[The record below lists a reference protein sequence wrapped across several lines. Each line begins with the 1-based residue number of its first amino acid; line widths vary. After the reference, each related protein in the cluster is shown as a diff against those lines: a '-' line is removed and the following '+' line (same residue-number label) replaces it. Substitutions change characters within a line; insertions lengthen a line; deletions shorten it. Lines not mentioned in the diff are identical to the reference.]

1 MIPNNQKQ
9 FKEGQI
15 QQQKKQN
22 TLNVKNYVNY
32 VTCDART

>member
-22 TLNVKNYVNY
+22 TLNVKKL
-32 VTCDART
+32 C